1 MSNLIDIDIRTP
13 GEGDEPP
20 KRRTKDP
27 DSGKRF
33 RDALALHHAVLSRE
47 EILARRFMAVSL
59 LDGSSDGH
67 AYESRDEAVQKQRSH
82 VDGNR
87 VLYFQ
92 IPLELLTVRAC
103 ESLLWYGRKA
113 YDAGYRPVGVHER
126 GPLHIPTRWEELH
139 RP

>member
-1 MSNLIDIDIRTP
+1 MSDLIDIHVREP
-13 GEGDEPP
+13 GDPEP
-20 KRRTKDP
+20 KRRTKDT
-27 DSGKRF
+27 DAGKRF

-67 AYESRDEAVQKQRSH
+67 AYETRDEAVQKQTSH
-82 VDGNR
+82 IDGNR

-103 ESLLWYGRKA
+103 ESLLWYGRRA

-126 GPLHIPTRWEELH
+126 GPLYIPTRWEEL
-139 RP
+139 RRER